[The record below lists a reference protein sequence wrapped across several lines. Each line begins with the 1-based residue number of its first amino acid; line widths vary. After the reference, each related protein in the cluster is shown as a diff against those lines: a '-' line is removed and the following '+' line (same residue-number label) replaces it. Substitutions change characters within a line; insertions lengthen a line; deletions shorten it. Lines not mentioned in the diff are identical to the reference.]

1 MNRLKFGHD
10 FCFDFTQ
17 LSESYKYYKNF
28 AMSRLR
34 FYIFFL
40 LGVIIS
46 YASFSQI
53 PTPVRPT
60 ECSSPPSGWTVGG
73 SFFSFDNICTNS
85 QNSNSRKIE
94 MISDNV
100 SNFTNI
106 GFVFDF
112 KGASQLNSPTPADA
126 NGKLSVDLTNY
137 KTGVYWI
144 AQTGQD
150 GAGRKYLSCKAVT
163 VIQDTKP
170 QVVIEVCKDNK
181 VRVRIPLHPDNF
193 YTRYQIRWNDGSPDE
208 ILNGAAPQVSQHH
221 QYLNISP
228 GTRVNIAARYTQGT
242 INCLSNF
249 YVYEIP
255 LSSVPYI
262 SEVKSI
268 NNNTSAKI
276 TFKDFEQDKDYKVE
290 YRRDGQTNWTAWGS
304 TFKNGTAQIDNLDAK
319 FSYCF
324 RINATDPCG
333 NTVTSPEACSILIKN
348 SIIAKNTVKLDW
360 NSPIASGVSRFDIT
374 RETIGGSSPTITF
387 YPTPSGN
394 ITHTDTE
401 ANGLKCGFKY
411 NYNITTTYGSSP
423 RTVRIISDITL
434 ADLTQSATLPR
445 PNIVGTASVINNNTK
460 VQVNILD
467 FDLQAKDKYVF
478 YRAEDNG
485 DFKEISRENQPVYTD
500 INVKPTEHRYCYKI
514 QYGDDCNNVSEFS
527 VPFCSVLLKSDE
539 PGSLN
544 WTPYSEDAS
553 IKQYITY
560 DIVEVDD
567 KGNPLKTVAFRVSD
581 TKKVLDENVLDGNEQ
596 KRIFVIWA
604 NYAPPGLL
612 AGSLYSYSNTSSFV
626 LPAKFYIPTAF
637 TPNGDGQSDMFEVKS
652 RFIDDYKVVIYDRW
666 GKPFYEAENQGW
678 SGFDSDEVTPVPPG
692 YYTFKIIGTDQ
703 VGQKVSRTGSVML
716 IR

>member
-1 MNRLKFGHD
+1 
-10 FCFDFTQ
+10 
-17 LSESYKYYKNF
+17 
-28 AMSRLR
+28 MSRLR

-46 YASFSQI
+46 YASFSQNSPKPAECTTP
-53 PTPVRPT
+53 PTGWKLG
-60 ECSSPPSGWTVGG
+60 SS
-73 SFFSFDNICTNS
+73 F
-85 QNSNSRKIE
+85 
-94 MISDNV
+94 NV
-100 SNFTNI
+100 SPNMICINYSKTI
-106 GFVFDF
+106 DLEHSGGPSLTGVGFIFDF
-112 KGASQLNSPTPADA
+112 KAASQLTSPEPADA
-126 NGKLSVDLTNY
+126 GGKLKKDISAFGF
-137 KTGVYWI
+137 GVYWI
-144 AQTGQD
+144 AQTGTAANGD
-150 GAGRKYLSCKAVT
+150 KYLTCNAVT
-163 VIQDTKP
+163 VVP
-170 QVVIEVCKDNK
+170 EKDPKITVERCIDNTVK
-181 VRVRIPLHPDNF
+181 IRIPVDANNF
-193 YTRYQIRWNDGSPDE
+193 YNKYFIDWNDGSPIE
-208 ILNGAAPQVSQHH
+208 TITGTPPLTSPSHKYFTFPTNGKLSVRGSYAVGAAQCQSKTYEYP
-221 QYLNISP
+221 
-228 GTRVNIAARYTQGT
+228 IAPAAG
-242 INCLSNF
+242 
-249 YVYEIP
+249 
-255 LSSVPYI
+255 PYI
-262 SEVKSI
+262 SQVQST

-394 ITHTDTE
+394 TTHTDTE

-637 TPNGDGQSDMFEVKS
+637 TPNSDGQSDMFEVKS
-652 RFIDDYKVVIYDRW
+652 RFIEDYKVVIYDRW